1 MNQIQL
7 HQKMD
12 GLEGKDLEV
21 FMDDV
26 LFKTLRVKIKVNKNL
41 YKNELQTKYTVVG
54 MKNVE
59 DACVYYTK
67 ILLD

>member
-1 MNQIQL
+1 
-7 HQKMD
+7 MD

-41 YKNELQTKYTVVG
+41 YKNEL
-54 MKNVE
+54 
-59 DACVYYTK
+59 
-67 ILLD
+67 